1 MSSLATQL
9 AYGEVILRRF
19 GERKDLP
26 APVKKALAD
35 FADVHARAKTAS
47 EVAEARSVEA
57 ARAHATAKKAD
68 AALDL
73 AVGQLAAL
81 MVGEGM
87 TLHTKPFAGF
97 SRYSP
102 ARLCALPFT
111 TEAREVQ
118 ALCDAVLAQSPP
130 AKVKRAA
137 QACVKRVQTVA
148 DALGDLSAPTQ
159 QASEARVARDVLAP
173 EVQQALTALR
183 AHARAA
189 WLKEPG
195 VYQTMF
201 AQPERVQRAKRSPA
215 IAAKKK
221 VAKDDPGAATE

>member
-19 GERKDLP
+19 GERENLP
-26 APVKKALAD
+26 AAVKKALAD
-35 FADVHARAKTAS
+35 FANTHARAKTAS

-57 ARAHATAKKAD
+57 ARVHASAKKAD

-73 AVGQLAAL
+73 GVGQLAAL

-97 SRYSP
+97 SKYSP

-111 TEAREVQ
+111 TEAREVR
-118 ALCDAVLAQSPP
+118 ALCDAVLASNPP
-130 AKVKRAA
+130 TKVKRAA
-137 QACVKRVQTVA
+137 QTCLKCVQAVA
-148 DALGDLSAPTQ
+148 DALADLSAPTQ
-159 QASEARVARDVLAP
+159 QANEARVARDVLAP
-173 EVQQALTALR
+173 ELQKVLTALR

-189 WLKEPG
+189 WINEPG
-195 VYQTMF
+195 VYQSMF
-201 AQPERVQRAKRSPA
+201 ALPERVQRAKRSPA
-215 IAAKKK
+215 VAAKKK
-221 VAKDDPGAATE
+221 TAKDDPGAATE